1 MFSRSNVAN
10 YLIRTGREYLRQ
22 TREIVPFTGRTEAD
36 QALNDIENLP
46 HLYLLGAQMDR
57 GIESHVAWEI
67 PYRIYES
74 LGLKSLEFAD
84 FRKPSIED
92 LVQMFIQNNLHR
104 YPAKMARIFHNTLE
118 HVSHAYEGDATRLW
132 NDQPSSATLIK
143 RFLQFDGMGLRIA
156 TRTANGL
163 FRDFKIKLSDSSSL
177 DVTPDLPVR
186 RVFRRTGF
194 INRHASDEEL
204 IYSAREMHVR
214 YPGIFEKPSE
224 EIVKRLC
231 KAEDPLCHECPLD
244 TSCLKII

>member
-10 YLIRTGREYLRQ
+10 YLIRTGREFLRQ
-22 TREIVPFTGRTEAD
+22 QREPVIFTGREEVD
-36 QALNDIENLP
+36 EALNNIEEFP

-67 PYRIYES
+67 PYRLFEILE
-74 LGLKSLEFAD
+74 LKSLEFEE
-84 FRKPSIED
+84 FRKLSIED
-92 LVQMFIQNNLHR
+92 LVQVFIQNNLHR
-104 YPAKMARIFHNTLE
+104 YPAKMARIFYNTLE
-118 HVSHAYEGDATRLW
+118 HVTQAYEGDATRLW

-163 FRDFKIKLSDSSSL
+163 FRDFKIRLSDSSSL
-177 DVTPDLPVR
+177 DVTPELPVR

-204 IYSAREMHVR
+204 IYSARELHLR
-214 YPGIFEKPSE
+214 YPGIFEKPCW
-224 EIVKRLC
+224 EIVHRVC
-231 KAEDPLCHECPLD
+231 KSENPLCNECPLD
-244 TSCLKII
+244 SSCLKII